1 MNDIRRTVLW
11 VIFGFS
17 MVLLWDQWQVF
28 NGHKATFF
36 PAPAT
41 VAFQASSQGAAI
53 PPIGTT
59 PANGASNNAMS
70 AGNSG
75 VPSGVPAPV
84 GGAAPNAA
92 TTLSAG
98 GNIPV
103 QDVAA
108 QKREIIQITTDV
120 LKVDFDTEGGSVV
133 RAEFLK
139 HADVNRP
146 GHNVVL
152 LDNSAERIYMAQT
165 GLISSVPGVNLPT
178 HKTLMTARPG
188 ARSLKGSDKALSVV
202 FESAPQNGVQLI
214 KTYTF
219 KAGDYAIEVK
229 HDIVNTSTQ
238 DVAPQLY
245 YQLVR
250 DGNKPAG
257 ESPTYSTFTGPA
269 IYTEAKKYQKVEFSD
284 IKKKKVDIETQSSM
298 GYVAMVQHYFASAWI
313 LPDGVLRN
321 ISIDAVDIGARMPDC
336 CYRATLIAPL
346 EVIAP
351 GKTKSVS
358 AKLFAGPQEEG
369 QLEAIYPGLELVK
382 DYGMLTI
389 LAKPLYWLLNKL
401 NNLLN
406 NWGWSIVALVVLI
419 KAGFYWLNAH
429 AYKSMA
435 KMKAINPKIMDMRER
450 LKDNPQ
456 QMQAEMMKIYR
467 EEKVNPLGGCLPIAA
482 QIPVFIA
489 LYWVLLSTVEMRNA
503 PWVLWVHDLA
513 APDRSLGT
521 IPYFDMPIGILPIVM
536 TLTTVLQTALN
547 PAPPDPMQAKLMWI
561 MPLAF
566 SVMFFF
572 FPSGLV
578 LYWITNNV
586 LSIAQQWVINTRMG
600 VPPQF
605 NLPKF

>member
-17 MVLLWDQWQVF
+17 MVLLWDQWQIF

-36 PAPAT
+36 PNPAT
-41 VAFQASSQGAAI
+41 VASQASTQGAGV
-53 PPIGTT
+53 PPSGGAN
-59 PANGASNNAMS
+59 ANGASNS
-70 AGNSG
+70 AVIGGNTG

-84 GGAAPNAA
+84 GGNVSNATNTATAA
-92 TTLSAG
+92 
-98 GNIPV
+98 GNIPL
-103 QDVAA
+103 QDTVA
-108 QKREIIQITTDV
+108 QKREIVQIATDV

-139 HADVNRP
+139 HTDVNRP

-178 HKTLMTARPG
+178 HKTTMTARPG
-188 ARSLKGSDKALSVV
+188 PRSLKTGDKTLSLV
-202 FESAPQNGVQLI
+202 FESAAQNGVQLI

-219 KAGDYAIEVK
+219 KAGDYAIDVK

-238 DVAPQLY
+238 DVSPQLY

-257 ESPTYSTFTGPA
+257 ESSFYSTFTGPA
-269 IYTEAKKYQKVEFSD
+269 IYTEAKKYQKVEFAD
-284 IKKKKVDIETQSSM
+284 IKKKKFDIENQSST
-298 GYVAMVQHYFASAWI
+298 GYVAMVQHYFASAWV
-313 LPDGVLRN
+313 LPDGLLRN
-321 ISIDAVDIGARMPDC
+321 ISMDAVDIGARMPDC

-346 EVIAP
+346 EAIAP

-358 AKLFAGPQEEG
+358 ATLFAGPQEEHE
-369 QLEAIYPGLELVK
+369 LEAIYPGLELVK
-382 DYGMLTI
+382 DYGWLTI

-406 NWGWSIVALVVLI
+406 NWGWSIVALVVLL
-419 KAGFYWLNAH
+419 KAAFYWLNAH

-435 KMKAINPKIMDMRER
+435 KMKSINPKIMDMRER

-456 QMQAEMMKIYR
+456 QMQVEMMKIYR
-467 EEKVNPLGGCLPIAA
+467 EEKVNPLGGCLPIAI

-513 APDRSLGT
+513 APDTSLGVWFGV
-521 IPYFDMPIGILPIVM
+521 PVGILPIVM

-586 LSIAQQWVINTRMG
+586 LSIAQQWLINTRMG

>member
-1 MNDIRRTVLW
+1 MNDIRRTILW

-17 MVLLWDQWQVF
+17 MVLLWDQWQIF
-28 NGHKATFF
+28 NGQKATFF
-36 PAPAT
+36 PTPAPLA
-41 VAFQASSQGAAI
+41 AQPSAQGADV
-53 PPIGTT
+53 PPNATT
-59 PANGASNNAMS
+59 SSNASNNS
-70 AGNSG
+70 AVNGANNGTTAG
-75 VPSGVPAPV
+75 VPQPV
-84 GGAAPNAA
+84 GAA
-92 TTLSAG
+92 TPNPANAISAA

-103 QDVAA
+103 QDNTA
-108 QKREIIQITTDV
+108 QKREVVQITTDV
-120 LKVDFDTEGGSVV
+120 LKVDFDTEGGNVV
-133 RAEFLK
+133 RVEFLK
-139 HADVNRP
+139 HVDVNRP
-146 GHNVVL
+146 GQNVVL
-152 LDNSAERIYMAQT
+152 LDNSVERIYMAQT

-178 HKTLMTARPG
+178 HKTMMTVRPG
-188 ARSLKGSDKALSVV
+188 ARAMKGNDKTLSVV

-219 KAGDYAIEVK
+219 KADDYAIDVK
-229 HDIVNTSTQ
+229 HDIVNTSNQ

-257 ESPTYSTFTGPA
+257 ESSFYATFTGPA
-269 IYTEAKKYQKVEFSD
+269 IYTEAKKYQKVEFED
-284 IKKKKVDIETQSSM
+284 IKKKKVDIETQSST
-298 GYVAMVQHYFASAWI
+298 GYVAMVQHYFASAWV
-313 LPDGVLRN
+313 LPDGLLRN
-321 ISIDAVDIGARMPDC
+321 ISMDAVDIGARMPDC

-346 EVIAP
+346 EAIAP

-358 AKLFAGPQEEG
+358 AKLFAGPQEEHE
-369 QLEAIYPGLELVK
+369 LEAIYPGLELVK
-382 DYGMLTI
+382 DYGWLTI

-401 NNLLN
+401 NNILN

-456 QMQAEMMKIYR
+456 QMQVEMMKIYR
-467 EEKVNPLGGCLPIAA
+467 EEKVNPLGGCLPIAI

-503 PWVLWVHDLA
+503 PWVLWIHDLA
-513 APDRSLGT
+513 APDTSLG
-521 IPYFDMPIGILPIVM
+521 IWYGVPIGILPIVM

>member
-1 MNDIRRTVLW
+1 MNDIRRTFLW

-17 MVLLWDQWQVF
+17 MVLLWDQWQIF

-36 PAPAT
+36 PSPAP
-41 VAFQASSQGAAI
+41 VASQQSAQGAAM
-53 PPIGTT
+53 PPSGTT
-59 PANGASNNAMS
+59 PANGLNNNPMNGA
-70 AGNSG
+70 NTG
-75 VPSGVPAPV
+75 VPSGIPAPV
-84 GGAAPNAA
+84 GGTASNA
-92 TTLSAG
+92 TNTLSAAG
-98 GNIPV
+98 TIPV
-103 QDVAA
+103 QDTVA
-108 QKREIIQITTDV
+108 QKREIVQITTDV
-120 LKVDFDTEGGSVV
+120 LKVDFDTEGGNVV
-133 RAEFLK
+133 RVEFLK

-165 GLISSVPGVNLPT
+165 GLISSVPGVTLPT
-178 HKTLMTARPG
+178 HKTAMTVRPG
-188 ARSLKGSDKALSVV
+188 PRELKGNNKSLSLV
-202 FESAPQNGVQLI
+202 FESAPQSGVQLI

-219 KAGDYAIEVK
+219 KADDYAVDVK
-229 HDIVNTSTQ
+229 HDIVNTSGQ
-238 DVAPQLY
+238 DVTPQLY
-245 YQLVR
+245 FQLVR
-250 DGNKPAG
+250 DGNKPVG
-257 ESPTYSTFTGPA
+257 ESSFYSTFTGPA
-269 IYTEAKKYQKVEFSD
+269 IYTEAKKYQKVEFAD
-284 IKKKKVDIETQSSM
+284 IKKKKVDIETQSST
-298 GYVAMVQHYFASAWI
+298 GYVAMVQHYFASAWV

-321 ISIDAVDIGARMPDC
+321 ISMDAVDIGARMPDC

-346 EVIAP
+346 EAIAP

-358 AKLFAGPQEEG
+358 ATLFAGPQEEHE
-369 QLEAIYPGLELVK
+369 LEAIYPGLELVK
-382 DYGMLTI
+382 DYGWLTI

-401 NNLLN
+401 NNILN

-456 QMQAEMMKIYR
+456 QMQVEMMKIYR
-467 EEKVNPLGGCLPIAA
+467 EEKVNPLGGCLPIAI

-503 PWVLWVHDLA
+503 PWVLWIHDLA
-513 APDRSLGT
+513 APDTSLGVWFGV
-521 IPYFDMPIGILPIVM
+521 PVGILPIVM